1 MDEPVNSLVGEKTTG
16 LHRSTQKNKSVQ
28 LAGPT
33 FSQHFPGEPQL
44 YPTKSHVLWL
54 HYFYFNQC
62 PFWFWII
69 TKNLL
74 YLQYFYPFL
83 YVFIWCHYN
92 PRIESP
98 ILCQNVLIWQMQQ
111 NISYSATEPRLKLAV
126 NVASILCCCIEVDFN
141 GYCFALWL
149 YFETWQLTKQWG
161 SSLFKVK
168 KIRGSD
174 IHLAWPEASSELP
187 DDTL

>member
-1 MDEPVNSLVGEKTTG
+1 MVCDCIGKVMYHLMATLLLSKSISFLILNN
-16 LHRSTQKNKSVQ
+16 NK
-28 LAGPT
+28 
-33 FSQHFPGEPQL
+33 
-44 YPTKSHVLWL
+44 KS
-54 HYFYFNQC
+54 F
-62 PFWFWII
+62 ISSI
-69 TKNLL
+69 
-74 YLQYFYPFL
+74 FL
-83 YVFIWCHYN
+83 SIFVFTLDHDN

-161 SSLFKVK
+161 WSLFKVK
-168 KIRGSD
+168 KIHCSVFPFLFS
-174 IHLAWPEASSELP
+174 IHWDKVITTNCLSIDGEYR
-187 DDTL
+187 